1 MMNEGIVK
9 INSKMLDSADLKRLD
24 KQEKENISWTG
35 AVVKGRNIFK
45 YIKENH
51 QNIETLIDMFIL
63 FLIQMRKIR
72 HVQRP
77 KMGQ

>member
-45 YIKENH
+45 YIKENY
-51 QNIETLIDMFIL
+51 QNIETLIDIL
-63 FLIQMRKIR
+63 IVFLIQMRKIR
-72 HVQRP
+72 NAQ
-77 KMGQ
+77 

>member
-35 AVVKGRNIFK
+35 AVVKGRNILK
-45 YIKENH
+45 YIKENY
-51 QNIETLIDMFIL
+51 QNIETLVDIFIV
-63 FLIQMRKIR
+63 F
-72 HVQRP
+72 
-77 KMGQ
+77 

>member
-45 YIKENH
+45 YIKENY
-51 QNIETLIDMFIL
+51 QKIETWIDMFIV

-72 HVQRP
+72 NAP
-77 KMGQ
+77 